1 MRVFRLYIV
10 ILTIAF
16 FLGCTPTIVEYT
28 PRMHVVRAG
37 ETLQVIAWRYG
48 LDVRN
53 LSQWNRI
60 ENPNLIFVNQQ
71 LNLIPRDG
79 DRTVS
84 VLRNSQQSELTSTQ
98 SVLPAPSWLWP
109 VKGPLLST
117 YGSDSGTGKGIGIG
131 GEVGSGIRAAA
142 TGRVV
147 YAGDGLIGYGQLLI
161 IQHNPTYLSAYGH
174 NDRLIVSEG
183 DSVEQG
189 QVIAAM
195 GIGPGRQP
203 QLHFEIRRNGGSVDP
218 LAYLPR

>member
-1 MRVFRLYIV
+1 
-10 ILTIAF
+10 LTIAF

-60 ENPNLIFVNQQ
+60 EDPNLIFVNQQ

>member
-1 MRVFRLYIV
+1 MRVFRLYII

-60 ENPNLIFVNQQ
+60 EDPNLIFVNQQ

>member
-10 ILTIAF
+10 ILTIVF

-60 ENPNLIFVNQQ
+60 EDPNLIFVNQQ

-131 GEVGSGIRAAA
+131 GEIGSGIRAAA

>member
-1 MRVFRLYIV
+1 MRLYRLYAAILV
-10 ILTIAF
+10 IALL
-16 FLGCTPTIVEYT
+16 LGCTPTIVEYT
-28 PRMHVVRAG
+28 PRMHVVQAG
-37 ETLQVIAWRYG
+37 ETLQVIAWQYG
-48 LDVRN
+48 LDTRN
-53 LSQWNRI
+53 LAQWNLI
-60 ENPNLIFVNQQ
+60 ENPDLIFVNQH
-71 LNLIPRDG
+71 LNLTPRDG

-84 VLRNSQQSELTSTQ
+84 VQRNSQQSKPISAQ
-98 SVLPAPSWLWP
+98 PVLPPPSWLWP

-131 GEVGSGIRAAA
+131 GEVGNGIRAAA

-189 QVIAAM
+189 QVIAVM

>member
-1 MRVFRLYIV
+1 VRVFRLYIV
-10 ILTIAF
+10 ILTIVF

>member
-1 MRVFRLYIV
+1 VRVFRLYIV
-10 ILTIAF
+10 ILTIVF

-60 ENPNLIFVNQQ
+60 EDPNLIFVNQQ

>member
-1 MRVFRLYIV
+1 
-10 ILTIAF
+10 
-16 FLGCTPTIVEYT
+16 
-28 PRMHVVRAG
+28 MHVVRAG

-60 ENPNLIFVNQQ
+60 EDPNLIFVNQQ

>member
-1 MRVFRLYIV
+1 VRVFRLYIV

-60 ENPNLIFVNQQ
+60 EDPNLIFVNQQ

>member
-16 FLGCTPTIVEYT
+16 FLGCTPTIMEYT

-60 ENPNLIFVNQQ
+60 EDPNLIFVNQQ

>member
-10 ILTIAF
+10 ILTIVF
-16 FLGCTPTIVEYT
+16 FLGCTPTIMEYT

-60 ENPNLIFVNQQ
+60 EDPNLIFVNQQ

>member
-1 MRVFRLYIV
+1 VRVFRLYII

>member
-1 MRVFRLYIV
+1 VRVFRLYIV

>member
-1 MRVFRLYIV
+1 MRVFRLYII

>member
-1 MRVFRLYIV
+1 
-10 ILTIAF
+10 
-16 FLGCTPTIVEYT
+16 
-28 PRMHVVRAG
+28 MHVVRAG

>member
-10 ILTIAF
+10 ILTIVF

-60 ENPNLIFVNQQ
+60 EDPNLIFVNQQ

>member
-98 SVLPAPSWLWP
+98 SVLPVPNWLWP

>member
-60 ENPNLIFVNQQ
+60 EDPNLIFVNQQ